1 MFLSIKKTFV
11 VKYLNTF
18 EVVTLILLNT
28 LNLTDKI
35 VSTFLFWMFQFVKLI
50 NKVPSL
56 QWTNLQYLQLDS
68 CHSGKQLS
76 LSLYISKDVYF
87 LNTQTCTDAWDAYTH
102 TWIYE
107 DDFHQSRTKQKA
119 DFKQLH
125 GFEKNQFNM
134 SWRASSSIL
143 LCLLKIFIPLN
154 LKKSIIFTLFILFLF
169 FNYISSFSPKI
180 LLSCL
185 QSAQVANS
193 SWTTEFFSA
202 TCL

>member
-1 MFLSIKKTFV
+1 MFSLFLSIKLKNISKKLIKEITTFIRLNLKVFCLVLCVSFYEKTFV
-11 VKYLNTF
+11 VKYLSTF

-102 TWIYE
+102 MDIWRWFSSE
-107 DDFHQSRTKQKA
+107 QNQTKGR
-119 DFKQLH
+119 F
-125 GFEKNQFNM
+125 
-134 SWRASSSIL
+134 
-143 LCLLKIFIPLN
+143 
-154 LKKSIIFTLFILFLF
+154 
-169 FNYISSFSPKI
+169 
-180 LLSCL
+180 
-185 QSAQVANS
+185 
-193 SWTTEFFSA
+193 
-202 TCL
+202 